1 MKVEQLTSKTQQLE
15 EELEKTK
22 RQLKVVTAM
31 AADEAEENRSA
42 KEVIRSL
49 TTQVHSSYFLCFLYR
64 FFASTMLTTVLQL
77 KEMSGRVSQKDDTS
91 TNLRHTEK
99 ETTSESQTQTSSQT
113 HIRSMVP
120 HDSQSDNTLT
130 SKSFVNGHR
139 RQNEKGE
146 RVVQD
151 EPGVYLTLLSLPG
164 GGNELKRVRFRYI
177 NASYHFTCDS
187 FIMLYM

>member
-49 TTQVHSSYFLCFLYR
+49 TTQVHLSYFLCFLYR
-64 FFASTMLTTVLQL
+64 CRIMLTMVLQL
-77 KEMSGRVSQKDDTS
+77 KEMSGRVPQKDDTS

-99 ETTSESQTQTSSQT
+99 ETTLESQTQTSSQT

-120 HDSQSDNTLT
+120 HDSQSENNL

-139 RQNEKGE
+139 RHNEKAE

-164 GGNELKRVRFRYI
+164 GGNELKRVRFRYM
-177 NASYHFTCDS
+177 NASFS
-187 FIMLYM
+187 S

>member
-1 MKVEQLTSKTQQLE
+1 MKVEQLTSKTQELE

-49 TTQVHSSYFLCFLYR
+49 TTQVRSSYFLCFLILNFR
-64 FFASTMLTTVLQL
+64 IMLTMVLQL
-77 KEMSGRVSQKDDTS
+77 KEMSGRLPHKDDTS

-99 ETTSESQTQTSSQT
+99 ETTSESQTSSQT

-120 HDSQSDNTLT
+120 HDSQSENNLT
-130 SKSFVNGHR
+130 SKSLVNGHR
-139 RQNEKGE
+139 RQNEKAE

-151 EPGVYLTLLSLPG
+151 EPGVYLTLSSLPG
-164 GGNELKRVRFRYI
+164 GGNELKRVRFRYMNHECFI
-177 NASYHFTCDS
+177 S
-187 FIMLYM
+187 FYV